1 MPKIEYSTRLA
12 YPPTDTRR
20 IDPVES
26 SPDNYKVLLENE
38 HVRMLE
44 MIVPAGGSD
53 NKHSHPDETV
63 YFITGG
69 KTSIVDE
76 NGDTMEAELS
86 GGATKWHPA
95 WTHQVTNTGDTEIR
109 AFIVDSKK

>member
-1 MPKIEYSTRLA
+1 MNRTAGLTCIQEKSWNVTY
-12 YPPTDTRR
+12 

-44 MIVPAGGSD
+44 MIVPAGASD
-53 NKHSHPDETV
+53 NEHSHLDETV

-69 KTSIVDE
+69 TAKVTVDGE
-76 NGDTMEAELS
+76 SMEMELPD
-86 GGATKWHPA
+86 GATMWHEA
-95 WTHQVTNTGDTEIR
+95 WTHQVTNVGDTEIR
-109 AFIVDSKK
+109 AIIVESKK

>member
-1 MPKIEYSTRLA
+1 MPY
-12 YPPTDTRR
+12 

-26 SPDNYKVLLENE
+26 SPDNYKVLEENE

-44 MIVPAGGSD
+44 MIVPAGESD
-53 NKHSHPDETV
+53 ELHSHPDEAV

-69 KTSIVDE
+69 KARVTME
-76 NGDTMEAELS
+76 NGEQVEMELPD
-86 GGATKWHPA
+86 GATMLHPA

-109 AFIVDSKK
+109 AIIVETKS